1 MQVITVGSTAQ
12 DLCDKLASAAE
23 TTFFDS
29 VEMASGSTTI
39 VECKKNGVTVMGI
52 NVSGSTVSV
61 AFTDGVYHPFT
72 RSQTQPDYID
82 LIVVT
87 NKAIYFRN
95 YYGNGA
101 SVIISKDINGDLA
114 FVTCV
119 YSNVIVAI
127 NGTAKTSPIS
137 IYKENANV
145 ITRNYAFNND
155 NTTRKSYFIPTF
167 VNDAEFVDGVYMS
180 IVRPYPDEPGY
191 MQFTIGSAQYVGFDG
206 TSFVVQDS

>member
-1 MQVITVGSTAQ
+1 MQVITVGNTAQ

-29 VEMASGSTTI
+29 VEMASGSSSI
-39 VECKKNGVTVMGI
+39 VECKKNGVTVMKIELNG
-52 NVSGSTVSV
+52 TVNV
-61 AFTDGVYHPFT
+61 AFPDGVYNQFT
-72 RSQTQPDYID
+72 RSQSYVDYID

-87 NKAIYFRN
+87 SKAIYFRN

-101 SVIISKDINGDLA
+101 SVIISKDINGDLT

-119 YSNVIVAI
+119 YNNVIVSI

-137 IYKENANV
+137 VYKENANV

-155 NTTRKSYFIPTF
+155 NTTKKSYFIPTF
-167 VNDAEFVDGVYMS
+167 VNDAEFVDGVYVS
-180 IVRPYPDEPGY
+180 LVRPYPDEPGY
-191 MQFTIGSAQYVGFDG
+191 MPFTIGSAQYVGFDG
-206 TSFVVQDS
+206 TSFIVKA